1 MTFPETLH
9 LKNDVNEHSFM
20 SVTHMAYSNTQFGRY
35 GYLNSGY
42 GAEVILD
49 GTDRWVNFSD
59 LRPKKDQ
66 SWRGLSTDLAA
77 SLLSFSTTMSHD
89 SGNHSNG
96 YGRPK
101 TALLRS

>member
-49 GTDRWVNFSD
+49 GTDR
-59 LRPKKDQ
+59 
-66 SWRGLSTDLAA
+66 
-77 SLLSFSTTMSHD
+77 
-89 SGNHSNG
+89 
-96 YGRPK
+96 
-101 TALLRS
+101 